1 MTVAGASLACA
12 SGVWFVG
19 DDLAQRVLA
28 TGAAAAAVTGS
39 VLLRAWD
46 RTAGKSVA
54 ELKNARMRDEWK
66 TDERIA
72 ELETDLEESRG
83 IRGKLDTKLRAK
95 RAELARLRSEHAELL
110 RRYATA
116 ETERASALEGRRL
129 LAIETGAPA
138 GELTSGTADGPDGSV
153 PGALTAGMYHRAAEA
168 LRQLPRNAARQAE
181 SAQAQD
187 GEDGQG
193 NPGAATEPPAAQGR
207 NRRAAVPKP
216 GGPRSGGPRS
226 GGPKPGGPR
235 SGATKADAADTG
247 AADTDAVIADAAK
260 AGGPKS
266 GASEL
271 GGAEA
276 GVSESAAS
284 GVAEVEAGEVS
295 VRTAGGAGRGRD
307 LGSAELPDA
316 GAETGAGAKADAGSA
331 SGLRPVPAAAAVV
344 APVRAARLPASRLQ
358 GGFDFFGTATGTGA
372 VRDGAPQNGPG
383 AGAPSTVTRRPKPVR
398 RLEED
403 LADVVGDEAV
413 AEQSALGRAL
423 DGSPEPTAEKP
434 TGKKPV
440 TKKPVT
446 KESATKKAVAQTAT
460 AEESA
465 AEGEAADAPADRAAA
480 EAADAGNGEV
490 IDLTAHDETEQID
503 LAELRSAVSS

>member
-54 ELKNARMRDEWK
+54 ELKNARVRDEWK

-129 LAIETGAPA
+129 LAIETGTSA
-138 GELTSGTADGPDGSV
+138 GELTAGAADGPDGNV
-153 PGALTAGMYHRAAEA
+153 PGVLTAGMYHRAAEA
-168 LRQLPRNAARQAE
+168 LRQLPRNAARQTGG
-181 SAQAQD
+181 AQVRD
-187 GEDGQG
+187 GADGQG
-193 NPGAATEPPAAQGR
+193 KPGAATERPDTERSAAQGPVR
-207 NRRAAVPKP
+207 TAAVPEPGGRKAGGANPDGTHPGGSKAGASGSGASKP
-216 GGPRSGGPRS
+216 GASGRGGPNPD
-226 GGPKPGGPR
+226 GPNPGASMP
-235 SGATKADAADTG
+235 AASG
-247 AADTDAVIADAAK
+247 AADAQ
-260 AGGPKS
+260 AGT
-266 GASEL
+266 
-271 GGAEA
+271 AE
-276 GVSESAAS
+276 
-284 GVAEVEAGEVS
+284 
-295 VRTAGGAGRGRD
+295 GAGRGRGR
-307 LGSAELPDA
+307 GSAELPDA
-316 GAETGAGAKADAGSA
+316 GTGAGTGAGVGADAGSA
-331 SGLRPVPAAAAVV
+331 SGLRPVPVATAVV

-372 VRDGAPQNGPG
+372 VRDGAPQGGPG

-398 RLEED
+398 QLEED

-413 AEQSALGRAL
+413 AEQSALGRAH
-423 DGSPEPTAEKP
+423 DGAPEPTAEKP
-434 TGKKPV
+434 GKPGKPEQA
-440 TKKPVT
+440 KPA
-446 KESATKKAVAQTAT
+446 ATEKKAKT
-460 AEESA
+460 AED
-465 AEGEAADAPADRAAA
+465 EAADAA
-480 EAADAGNGEV
+480 NGEV
-490 IDLTAHDETEQID
+490 IDLTVHDETEQID

>member
-46 RTAGKSVA
+46 RTAGKSIA
-54 ELKNARMRDEWK
+54 ELKNARVRDEWK

-129 LAIETGAPA
+129 LAIETGTPTGEPA
-138 GELTSGTADGPDGSV
+138 AGAADRPDGNV
-153 PGALTAGMYHRAAEA
+153 PGVLTAGMYHRAAEA
-168 LRQLPRNAARQAE
+168 LRQLPRNAARQAGD
-181 SAQAQD
+181 AQD
-187 GEDGQG
+187 RDGADG
-193 NPGAATEPPAAQGR
+193 RGKPGAATERPAAQGPVR
-207 NRRAAVPKP
+207 TAAVPEPGGRKADGANRGGSNSDGANPDGTKAGASGSGASKP
-216 GGPRSGGPRS
+216 GASGR
-226 GGPKPGGPR
+226 GGPKPDGPNP
-235 SGATKADAADTG
+235 GASMPAASG
-247 AADTDAVIADAAK
+247 AADAQAGTAD
-260 AGGPKS
+260 
-266 GASEL
+266 
-271 GGAEA
+271 
-276 GVSESAAS
+276 
-284 GVAEVEAGEVS
+284 
-295 VRTAGGAGRGRD
+295 GAGRGRGR
-307 LGSAELPDA
+307 GSAELPDA
-316 GAETGAGAKADAGSA
+316 GTGAAAGAGVDADAGSA
-331 SGLRPVPAAAAVV
+331 SGLRPVPVAAAVV

-372 VRDGAPQNGPG
+372 VRDGAPQGGPG

-398 RLEED
+398 QLEED

-413 AEQSALGRAL
+413 AEQSALGRAH
-423 DGSPEPTAEKP
+423 DGASEPTAEKP
-434 TGKKPV
+434 EKPGKPEQAKAA
-440 TKKPVT
+440 
-446 KESATKKAVAQTAT
+446 ATEKTAK
-460 AEESA
+460 A
-465 AEGEAADAPADRAAA
+465 AEKAAEDEAA
-480 EAADAGNGEV
+480 EAANGEV

>member
-54 ELKNARMRDEWK
+54 ELKNARVRDEWK

-72 ELETDLEESRG
+72 ELESDLEESRG

-95 RAELARLRSEHAELL
+95 RTELARLRSEHAELL

-129 LAIETGAPA
+129 LAIETGTPA
-138 GELTSGTADGPDGSV
+138 GELTAGTGDGPDGSV

-168 LRQLPRNAARQAE
+168 LRQLPRSAARQAG
-181 SAQAQD
+181 SAQARD

-193 NPGAATEPPAAQGR
+193 NSGAATERPAAQDR
-207 NRRAAVPKP
+207 DRTAAVPKP
-216 GGPRSGGPRS
+216 GGRKA
-226 GGPKPGGPR
+226 GGPKPGT
-235 SGATKADAADTG
+235 SGL
-247 AADTDAVIADAAK
+247 
-260 AGGPKS
+260 GGPKPDGPKP
-266 GASEL
+266 GASMP
-271 GGAEA
+271 
-276 GVSESAAS
+276 AAS
-284 GVAEVEAGEVS
+284 GAAEAQAG
-295 VRTAGGAGRGRD
+295 TADGAGRGRD
-307 LGSAELPDA
+307 RGSAEQRGAVA
-316 GAETGAGAKADAGSA
+316 GAGSA
-331 SGLRPVPAAAAVV
+331 SGLLRVPAAAAVV

-372 VRDGAPQNGPG
+372 VRDGAPQDGPG

-413 AEQSALGRAL
+413 AEQSALGRAR
-423 DGSPEPTAEKP
+423 DGAPEPTAEKP
-434 TGKKPV
+434 EKAQAA
-440 TKKPVT
+440 
-446 KESATKKAVAQTAT
+446 ATEK
-460 AEESA
+460 SA
-465 AEGEAADAPADRAAA
+465 ATEKAAETTEKAAKVETADVPADRAAT
-480 EAADAGNGEV
+480 EAADPADGEV

>member
-54 ELKNARMRDEWK
+54 ELKNARVRDEWK

-129 LAIETGAPA
+129 LAIETGTPA
-138 GELTSGTADGPDGSV
+138 GELTAETADGPDGSV

-181 SAQAQD
+181 SAQTQD

-193 NPGAATEPPAAQGR
+193 NPGAATERPAAQGR
-207 NRRAAVPKP
+207 ARRAAVPKP
-216 GGPRSGGPRS
+216 GGPGS

-235 SGATKADAADTG
+235 SGGPKPGATKAGAADTG
-247 AADTDAVIADAAK
+247 AADTDAVHADAAK

-276 GVSESAAS
+276 GASESAAS
-284 GVAEVEAGEVS
+284 GVADGAAGEGV
-295 VRTAGGAGRGRD
+295 VRTAGGAGPSRDQGTDRGS
-307 LGSAELPDA
+307 GELPDA
-316 GAETGAGAKADAGSA
+316 GAETGAGAGTDAGSA

-372 VRDGAPQNGPG
+372 VRDGAPQGGPG

-413 AEQSALGRAL
+413 AEQSALGRAR

-446 KESATKKAVAQTAT
+446 KESATKKATV
-460 AEESA
+460 EEPA
-465 AEGEAADAPADRAAA
+465 AEGEAADAPADRAAT

>member
-46 RTAGKSVA
+46 RTAGKSIA
-54 ELKNARMRDEWK
+54 ELKNARVRDEWK

-129 LAIETGAPA
+129 LAIETGTPTGEPA
-138 GELTSGTADGPDGSV
+138 ARAAGGPDGNV
-153 PGALTAGMYHRAAEA
+153 PGVLTAGMYHRAAEA
-168 LRQLPRNAARQAE
+168 LRQLPRNAARQAGD
-181 SAQAQD
+181 AQD
-187 GEDGQG
+187 RDGAG
-193 NPGAATEPPAAQGR
+193 GRGKPGAVTERPAPQRPDVQGPVR
-207 NRRAAVPKP
+207 TAAVPEPGGRKAGGANRSGSKP
-216 GGPRSGGPRS
+216 GGSNSDGANPDGTKTGASGSGASKPGASGR
-226 GGPKPGGPR
+226 GGPKPGGPNP
-235 SGATKADAADTG
+235 GASMPAASG
-247 AADTDAVIADAAK
+247 AADAQ
-260 AGGPKS
+260 AGT
-266 GASEL
+266 
-271 GGAEA
+271 AE
-276 GVSESAAS
+276 
-284 GVAEVEAGEVS
+284 
-295 VRTAGGAGRGRD
+295 GAGR
-307 LGSAELPDA
+307 GSAELPDA
-316 GAETGAGAKADAGSA
+316 GTGAAADAGVAADTGSA
-331 SGLRPVPAAAAVV
+331 SGLRPVPVAAAVV

-372 VRDGAPQNGPG
+372 VRDGAPQGGPG
-383 AGAPSTVTRRPKPVR
+383 TGAPSTVTRRPKPVR
-398 RLEED
+398 QLEED

-413 AEQSALGRAL
+413 AEQSALGRAH
-423 DGSPEPTAEKP
+423 DGASEPTAEKP
-434 TGKKPV
+434 EPGKPEQAKAA
-440 TKKPVT
+440 
-446 KESATKKAVAQTAT
+446 ATEKTAK
-460 AEESA
+460 A
-465 AEGEAADAPADRAAA
+465 AEKAAEDEAA
-480 EAADAGNGEV
+480 EAANGEV

>member
-54 ELKNARMRDEWK
+54 ELKNARVRDEWK

-129 LAIETGAPA
+129 LAIETGTPTGEPA
-138 GELTSGTADGPDGSV
+138 AGAAEGPDGNV
-153 PGALTAGMYHRAAEA
+153 PGVLTAGMYHRAAEA
-168 LRQLPRNAARQAE
+168 LRQLPRNAARQAGD
-181 SAQAQD
+181 AQGRD
-187 GEDGQG
+187 GADGRG
-193 NPGAATEPPAAQGR
+193 KPGAVTERPAPQRPDVQGPAAQGPAR
-207 NRRAAVPKP
+207 TAAVPEPGGRKAGGANPGGSNPEGANPDGTKAGASGSAASKP
-216 GGPRSGGPRS
+216 GASGR
-226 GGPKPGGPR
+226 GGPKPDGPNP
-235 SGATKADAADTG
+235 GASMPAASG
-247 AADTDAVIADAAK
+247 AADAQ
-260 AGGPKS
+260 AGT
-266 GASEL
+266 
-271 GGAEA
+271 AE
-276 GVSESAAS
+276 
-284 GVAEVEAGEVS
+284 
-295 VRTAGGAGRGRD
+295 GAGRGRGR
-307 LGSAELPDA
+307 GSAELPDA
-316 GAETGAGAKADAGSA
+316 GTGAAAGAGVDADAGSA
-331 SGLRPVPAAAAVV
+331 SGLRPVPVAAAVV

-372 VRDGAPQNGPG
+372 VRDGAPQGGPG

-398 RLEED
+398 QLEED

-413 AEQSALGRAL
+413 AEQSALGRAH
-423 DGSPEPTAEKP
+423 DGASEPTAEKP
-434 TGKKPV
+434 GKPEQAKAA
-440 TKKPVT
+440 
-446 KESATKKAVAQTAT
+446 ATEKT
-460 AEESA
+460 AEA
-465 AEGEAADAPADRAAA
+465 AEDEAADAA
-480 EAADAGNGEV
+480 NGEV

>member
-54 ELKNARMRDEWK
+54 ELKNARVRDEWK

-129 LAIETGAPA
+129 LAIETGTPA
-138 GELTSGTADGPDGSV
+138 GELTAGTADGPDGSA
-153 PGALTAGMYHRAAEA
+153 PGVLTAGMYHRAAEA
-168 LRQLPRNAARQAE
+168 LRQLPRNAARQSE
-181 SAQAQD
+181 DAQGRD
-187 GEDGQG
+187 GADGRG
-193 NPGAATEPPAAQGR
+193 EPGAATEGPATERPAAQGPVR
-207 NRRAAVPKP
+207 TAAVPGPGGRKAGGANPGGSKAGVTNPGVTKAGASGSGASKP
-216 GGPRSGGPRS
+216 GASGR
-226 GGPKPGGPR
+226 GGPKPDGPNP
-235 SGATKADAADTG
+235 GASMPAASG
-247 AADTDAVIADAAK
+247 AADAQAGTAD
-260 AGGPKS
+260 
-266 GASEL
+266 
-271 GGAEA
+271 
-276 GVSESAAS
+276 
-284 GVAEVEAGEVS
+284 
-295 VRTAGGAGRGRD
+295 GAGRGRGR
-307 LGSAELPDA
+307 GSAELPDA
-316 GAETGAGAKADAGSA
+316 GTGAGTGAGVDADAGSA

-372 VRDGAPQNGPG
+372 VREGAPQGGPG

-398 RLEED
+398 QLEED

-413 AEQSALGRAL
+413 AEQSALGRAH
-423 DGSPEPTAEKP
+423 DGAPEPTVEKP
-434 TGKKPV
+434 GKSGKPEQA
-440 TKKPVT
+440 KAA
-446 KESATKKAVAQTAT
+446 ATEKT
-460 AEESA
+460 AET
-465 AEGEAADAPADRAAA
+465 AEDEVADAA
-480 EAADAGNGEV
+480 NGEV